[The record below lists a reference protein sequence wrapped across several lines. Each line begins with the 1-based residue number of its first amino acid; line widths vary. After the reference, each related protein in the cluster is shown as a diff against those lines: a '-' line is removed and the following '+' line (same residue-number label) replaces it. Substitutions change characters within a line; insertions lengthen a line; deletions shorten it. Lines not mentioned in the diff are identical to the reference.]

1 MPEVRTDR
9 PKSNLLNL
17 PNQLTIA
24 RLLLAIVWFVVL
36 ALVGRDSFSE
46 EHRPI
51 VLNICTMF
59 FIIAICTD
67 FLDGYIARK
76 WNMESTFGRIADPF
90 VDKIVICG
98 GFIMLIE
105 ISPLVQPWYPM
116 LLVLREFLIS
126 GLRSYI
132 ESAGKAFGAQLSG
145 KLKMIFQ
152 SIAIPAVIVHE
163 ANFAPLIGND
173 ATGLRASLAT
183 PFEWLTIGLLV
194 VTMVLTF
201 ASCVGYIRR
210 AAILLR
216 D

>member
-24 RLLLAIVWFVVL
+24 RLLLAIVWFVAL
-36 ALVGRDSFSE
+36 ALVGRGSFSE
-46 EHRPI
+46 HRSI
-51 VLNICTMF
+51 VLNICTVF

-98 GFIMLIE
+98 GFIMLTE
-105 ISPLVQPWYPM
+105 ISDLVEPWYPV
-116 LLVLREFLIS
+116 LLVLREFLVS

-132 ESAGKAFGAQLSG
+132 ESAGKAFGAQMSG

-163 ANFAPLIGND
+163 ANFRPLIGED
-173 ATGLRASLAT
+173 ATGLLASLAT
-183 PFEWLTIGLLV
+183 PFEWLTIGLLG

-210 AAILLR
+210 AAVLLR